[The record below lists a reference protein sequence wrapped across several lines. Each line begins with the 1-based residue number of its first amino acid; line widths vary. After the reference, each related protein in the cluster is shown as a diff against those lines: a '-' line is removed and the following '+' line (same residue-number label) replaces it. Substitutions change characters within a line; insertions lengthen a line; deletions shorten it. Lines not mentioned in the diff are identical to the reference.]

1 VSMRPC
7 EEGSPSMRSSSRKMP
22 VDGCSSTQPS
32 TCKVGAARKL
42 SFAIAFG
49 VFLPTLAAWS
59 ADLKQLPEGPDREL
73 VSKVCQ
79 TCHELQ
85 LVLDAAGI
93 SREEWDMSLDEMTT
107 NGMNLS
113 PGERS
118 KILGYLSTYLG
129 PAPPNAA
136 TPQ

>member
-1 VSMRPC
+1 MR
-7 EEGSPSMRSSSRKMP
+7 
-22 VDGCSSTQPS
+22 VDECSSARRS
-32 TCKVGAARKL
+32 ECKVGAGRKL
-42 SFAIAFG
+42 SWAIAFG

-93 SREEWDMSLDEMTT
+93 SREEWDVSLDEMTT
-107 NGMNLS
+107 NGMNVS
-113 PGERS
+113 PSERS

-136 TPQ
+136 TAQ